1 MGWLIMSHLLAF
13 SQSRGPL
20 TSSRTGVW
28 KMYNSY
34 NTFLHPPVR
43 MSSKHG
49 YMYNESFPAEAVQRL
64 EANLQDIEGKL
75 ELVRGTIHKI

>member
-1 MGWLIMSHLLAF
+1 MLY
-13 SQSRGPL
+13 
-20 TSSRTGVW
+20 TS
-28 KMYNSY
+28 
-34 NTFLHPPVR
+34 NTFVHPSFR

-75 ELVRGTIHKI
+75 ELVRGKIHEIRIYKS